1 MAGLNNLLSD
11 SQQTQT
17 TMPAWYDQAQQA
29 IVNQGTQAASAA
41 PTMANTTAQQA
52 INTLQG
58 PSNPFTQAQGT
69 LQQISSGAA
78 NPWITDASGNVIP
91 NTQTAMGGL
100 FQAENQQL
108 NQLMP
113 NYTADAE
120 AAGIGSGNFGS
131 LRGQTAVDKAK
142 ADAFSNLTA
151 QQMASALQNQQTGQ
165 AAAANLGNVGSQ
177 GVTSE
182 MNVGTAQQNAPFQTV
197 GNLASLLGTL
207 QAPTTVTSQ
216 KQLSPLGQITTL
228 GNTLQGGLTALGNT
242 SAGASLLNSLGL
254 SGLVPG
260 SNKTTTPIPT
270 GGGTSTGGADTA
282 GQGQTTVA
290 LPVDPSWGAPV
301 SGTGA
306 NGGAG
311 AGQILGTDGN
321 VYNDPSYGTN
331 AGGIDTGIYG
341 PTPDGSNIDLQPT
354 DTTVTDTQQLYG
366 V

>member
-29 IVNQGTQAASAA
+29 IVNQGTQAAAAA

-58 PSNPFTQAQGT
+58 PTNPFTQAQGT

-78 NPWITDASGNVIP
+78 NPWITNPVTGAVTP

-113 NYTADAE
+113 NYTAGAE
-120 AAGIGSGNFGS
+120 ASGIGSGNFGS

-151 QQMASALQNQQTGQ
+151 QQMAAALQNQQTGQ

-242 SAGASLLNSLGL
+242 AAGASLLKSLGL
-254 SGLVPG
+254 SGIVPG
-260 SNKTTTPIPT
+260 SSSSTSS
-270 GGGTSTGGADTA
+270 GTSTGGVNTT

-301 SGTGA
+301 AGTGA

-331 AGGIDTGIYG
+331 AGGLDTGIYG
-341 PTPDGSNIDLQPT
+341 PTPSGSNIDLQPT
-354 DTTVTDTQQLYG
+354 DTTVTDTQQQYG